1 MLYQQRKRAQ
11 NARQQQ
17 SSDFEIELEELS
29 SSTTLRHSLADSISH
44 KPDESIQEH
53 YAHIQRK
60 ALKEKTRVWDK
71 KTGDKYL
78 GGYFMVIGTFCVVA
92 LGACVVGTLRQQ
104 ADQFLVSTD
113 PLYQRN
119 SIVLAGYSTWP
130 DMTTSCC
137 CLPTAHPSESFSV
150 GVRWVCGTKKYIERG
165 RVTRSG
171 ADNATAIRSI
181 CAENATLSGCTIF
194 TNGDGKPYMYCTD
207 TAYASVVPSPVSATA
222 FQYYF

>member
-1 MLYQQRKRAQ
+1 ML
-11 NARQQQ
+11 
-17 SSDFEIELEELS
+17 
-29 SSTTLRHSLADSISH
+29 
-44 KPDESIQEH
+44 
-53 YAHIQRK
+53 
-60 ALKEKTRVWDK
+60 WDK
-71 KTGDKYL
+71 STGDKYL
-78 GGYFMVIGTFCVVA
+78 GGYFMVVGTFCVVA
-92 LGACVVGTLRQQ
+92 LGACVVGTLRQK

-137 CLPTAHPSESFSV
+137 CLQTAHPSESFSV
-150 GVRWVCGTKKYIERG
+150 EERWVCGNKKYLERG

-171 ADNATAIRSI
+171 ADNATAIRSV
-181 CAENATLSGCTIF
+181 CAEDATLSGCTIF